1 MAQDAS
7 DYRLDPLTEEDKKWI
22 ESNGIDLDC
31 EKCNTYLQAFDNLGQ
46 IFEPSGENC
55 CPLQAQLVEHTLTKQ
70 FRNNL
75 PQPKDKEQKK
85 NLIQY
90 VLCKA
95 GLDFLKGKVD
105 GGSLLPKLDEL
116 IAKYTVDP
124 YYRVEP
130 LSEDEKRYIGPLGI
144 DLNNK
149 ECITYLDRTLEK
161 KKKTLGKTP
170 AQTEQLVLE
179 QRNRPDSSQNSL
191 LKRLKV
197 KFPIGNEKMCLN
209 FPEPRDEAEKR
220 NLIHQIIYKAGI
232 EDVDE
237 GEYDILLILPGSRQ
251 LIGKFQL
258 LHLVLGYILNWL
270 FLISQ
275 NTKSCEFTQ
284 ILFENK
290 IMLAHIS
297 MCKLPFLLVY
307 FHFQMWGN
315 S

>member
-1 MAQDAS
+1 
-7 DYRLDPLTEEDKKWI
+7 
-22 ESNGIDLDC
+22 LDC
-31 EKCNTYLQAFDNLGQ
+31 EKCNTYLEGFDNFGQ

-55 CPLQAQLVEHTLTKQ
+55 CPLQVQLVKRTLTKQ
-70 FRNNL
+70 FCNNL

-149 ECITYLDRTLEK
+149 ECIAYLDRILEK
-161 KKKTLGKTP
+161 KKKTTGNNP
-170 AQTEQLVLE
+170 AQTEQSVLE
-179 QRNRPDSSQNSL
+179 QGNSPDSSQNSL

-197 KFPIGNEKMCLN
+197 KFPIGNKKKCFN

-220 NLIHQIIYKAGI
+220 NLIQQIIYKAGI

-237 GEYDILLILPGSRQ
+237 GEYDCLLILPSSRQ
-251 LIGKFQL
+251 LIGKF
-258 LHLVLGYILNWL
+258 
-270 FLISQ
+270 
-275 NTKSCEFTQ
+275 
-284 ILFENK
+284 
-290 IMLAHIS
+290 
-297 MCKLPFLLVY
+297 
-307 FHFQMWGN
+307 
-315 S
+315 